1 MLAHLG
7 QVYTTSV
14 FLFSPSFL
22 CFSPAEA
29 EIFPPFSLASFYRGV
44 VRTLFFLNQFAEAPS
59 PPLSQPRLGGAL
71 RAFRRPPQPARPP
84 MLVARRAEVALIK
97 GRCVA
102 CGLAS
107 PARRCQGLVYLGK
120 NRLEMQFVQSHELS
134 GAEGSGGDSRRERR
148 PRHPSPLEG
157 TGSVPARRGE
167 RCPPAPLISP
177 APRPGLAAPAL
188 MRSIKRIIDV
198 EVRCEVPAGG
208 KRGSAADTGALI
220 CTTWLKPESR
230 HFINGFSLC

>member
-71 RAFRRPPQPARPP
+71 RAYRRPPQSARPP

-107 PARRCQGLVYLGK
+107 PCEAMPRSRLSRKEPLRNAVRAKPRAQRGSGERRGP
-120 NRLEMQFVQSHELS
+120 
-134 GAEGSGGDSRRERR
+134 AEGAAAPPSIAPRGNRVR
-148 PRHPSPLEG
+148 PGAARGALPSYSPHPPRSQARTRGPSPNE
-157 TGSVPARRGE
+157 
-167 RCPPAPLISP
+167 I
-177 APRPGLAAPAL
+177 
-188 MRSIKRIIDV
+188 
-198 EVRCEVPAGG
+198 
-208 KRGSAADTGALI
+208 
-220 CTTWLKPESR
+220 
-230 HFINGFSLC
+230 H